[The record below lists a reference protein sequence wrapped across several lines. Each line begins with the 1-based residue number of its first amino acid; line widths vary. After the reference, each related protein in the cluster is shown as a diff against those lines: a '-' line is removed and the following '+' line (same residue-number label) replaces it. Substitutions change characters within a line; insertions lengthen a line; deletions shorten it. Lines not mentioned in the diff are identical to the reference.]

1 MGDDYSANMPAIV
14 ASSGGIGEGARLA
27 GAMVPAFES
36 AVSEYDGCWGVE
48 GDGDLFAD
56 RVGAQAREERDQ
68 VLKTLGDIANGY
80 LSLAAAVVQEAQNVQ
95 RPQNLAMED
104 IESQSADSETRR

>member
-27 GAMVPAFES
+27 GTMLPGFES
-36 AVSEYDGCWGVE
+36 AISQYDGCWGVE

-56 RVGAQAREERDQ
+56 QVGPQAREERDQ
-68 VLKTLGDIANGY
+68 VVKTLGDVANGY
-80 LSLAAAVVQEAQNVQ
+80 VNLASAVLQEAQNVQ

-104 IESQSADSETRR
+104 IASQSAESETRR